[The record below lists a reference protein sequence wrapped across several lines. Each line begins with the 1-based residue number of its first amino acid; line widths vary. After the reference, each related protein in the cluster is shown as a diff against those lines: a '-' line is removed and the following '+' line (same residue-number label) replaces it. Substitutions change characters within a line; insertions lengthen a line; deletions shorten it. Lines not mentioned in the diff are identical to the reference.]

1 MYRTITAK
9 LLPWLLRKLN
19 PGGGTLLKKL
29 KPAGWLLLLLLT
41 LAGSWLGLQ
50 RLSLRWQEETA
61 RSATLLYSLRT
72 AELQRDSLA
81 AQNELLVLSRAQ
93 ATALLPALEADIR
106 RLGVRLSRVQQ
117 YTAAGMSVQQ
127 QLQLPLRDTVI
138 YDSVRYDTVAVR
150 VFRYADDYL
159 QLWGMATDSLQRL
172 DFSYRDTL
180 IQVVYRGERRR
191 PWLWILSRRRLEQ
204 RLRLKNGRAELD
216 YAQTIKIEK
225 R

>member
-1 MYRTITAK
+1 MSATSTPIA
-9 LLPWLLRKLN
+9 P
-19 PGGGTLLKKL
+19 
-29 KPAGWLLLLLLT
+29 
-41 LAGSWLGLQ
+41 GSWLGL
-50 RLSLRWQEETA
+50 RLREATAQSETLE
-61 RSATLLYSLRT
+61 RSTRSLLYSLRT

-117 YTAAGMSVQQ
+117 YTAAGMAVQQ